1 MRCPPGA
8 LPHGTTIVAL
18 KFPGGVV
25 IAGDRRSTQ
34 GNMIA
39 GRDVQKVYITDD
51 YTATGIAGTAAIAVE
66 FARLY
71 AVELEHYEKTEGVPL
86 TFRGKVNRLATMV
99 RGNLGAALQG
109 FVALPLL
116 AAYDLDDPDPQAAGR
131 IVSFDAAG
139 GWNIE
144 EEGYQSVGS
153 GSIFAKSSIKKLYSR
168 VVDADSALRVAV
180 EALYDAADDDSATG
194 GPDLVRGIY
203 PTAVILAAE
212 GAEDVAEERIAALA
226 REVIE
231 SRSRARYFRSR
242 QCCSVARCA
251 GRFVSFP
258 YFISPE
264 QAMRERS
271 ELARKGIARGRSV
284 VALAYSGGVLFV
296 AENPSRSLQKVSEL
310 YDRVGFAAVG
320 RFNEFDNLRRGGI
333 QFADTRGYAYDRRDV
348 TGRQLANVYAQTL
361 GTIFTEQAKPYEV
374 ELCVAEVAHYGETKP
389 PELYRITYDGSIAD
403 EPHFVVMGG
412 TTEPIATALNESYTE
427 NARLVRRRQG
437 RGRRAEGR
445 RQRRRLGAAHT
456 GAVDAGGRHPG
467 REPAAPRVPADHR
480 LGTGSASA
488 LKRIRTP
495 RSRTAT
501 RSWPWPNW

>member
-1 MRCPPGA
+1 MTWPHREQLAFPSPLAIPGVPSVPVDLSSFSDLLRRQAPELLPVNRLGPVDAVASGA

-25 IAGDRRSTQ
+25 LAGDRRSTQ

-51 YTATGIAGTAAIAVE
+51 YTATGMAGTAAIAVE

-109 FVALPLL
+109 FIALPLL
-116 AAYDLDDPDPQAAGR
+116 AAYDLNDPDPQAAGR

-153 GSIFAKSSIKKLYSR
+153 GSIFAKSSMKKLYSR

-203 PTAVILAAE
+203 PTAVVLAAE
-212 GAEDVAEERIAALA
+212 GAEEAPESRIAELA

-231 SRSRARYFRSR
+231 SRSRADTFRTS
-242 QCCSVARCA
+242 SGPSAD
-251 GRFVSFP
+251 
-258 YFISPE
+258 
-264 QAMRERS
+264 
-271 ELARKGIARGRSV
+271 ARGDS
-284 VALAYSGGVLFV
+284 
-296 AENPSRSLQKVSEL
+296 
-310 YDRVGFAAVG
+310 
-320 RFNEFDNLRRGGI
+320 
-333 QFADTRGYAYDRRDV
+333 
-348 TGRQLANVYAQTL
+348 
-361 GTIFTEQAKPYEV
+361 
-374 ELCVAEVAHYGETKP
+374 
-389 PELYRITYDGSIAD
+389 
-403 EPHFVVMGG
+403 
-412 TTEPIATALNESYTE
+412 
-427 NARLVRRRQG
+427 
-437 RGRRAEGR
+437 
-445 RQRRRLGAAHT
+445 
-456 GAVDAGGRHPG
+456 
-467 REPAAPRVPADHR
+467 
-480 LGTGSASA
+480 
-488 LKRIRTP
+488 
-495 RSRTAT
+495 
-501 RSWPWPNW
+501 

>member
-1 MRCPPGA
+1 MTWPHREPPAFPSPLPGAPSVPVDLSSFSELLRRQAPELLPVNRSGLIDAVPSAA

-25 IAGDRRSTQ
+25 MAGDRRATQ

-39 GRDVQKVYITDD
+39 SRDVQKVHITDD

-116 AAYDLDDPDPQAAGR
+116 AGYDLDDRNPDAAGR

-153 GSIFAKSSIKKLYSR
+153 GSIFAKSSMKKLYSQ
-168 VVDADSALRVAV
+168 VTDADSALKVAV

-203 PTAVILAAE
+203 PTAVVLRVE
-212 GAEDVAEERIAALA
+212 GAEEVPEARIAEIA

-231 SRSRARYFRSR
+231 SRSRSDTFGPDAHHGAD
-242 QCCSVARCA
+242 V
-251 GRFVSFP
+251 
-258 YFISPE
+258 
-264 QAMRERS
+264 
-271 ELARKGIARGRSV
+271 RGDS
-284 VALAYSGGVLFV
+284 
-296 AENPSRSLQKVSEL
+296 
-310 YDRVGFAAVG
+310 
-320 RFNEFDNLRRGGI
+320 
-333 QFADTRGYAYDRRDV
+333 
-348 TGRQLANVYAQTL
+348 
-361 GTIFTEQAKPYEV
+361 
-374 ELCVAEVAHYGETKP
+374 
-389 PELYRITYDGSIAD
+389 
-403 EPHFVVMGG
+403 
-412 TTEPIATALNESYTE
+412 
-427 NARLVRRRQG
+427 
-437 RGRRAEGR
+437 
-445 RQRRRLGAAHT
+445 
-456 GAVDAGGRHPG
+456 
-467 REPAAPRVPADHR
+467 
-480 LGTGSASA
+480 
-488 LKRIRTP
+488 
-495 RSRTAT
+495 
-501 RSWPWPNW
+501 